1 METKTVLT
9 KINVNQSRLI
19 GDASIS
25 FENDQYKAIF
35 VRPIKDE
42 RDWSLEVYRKGDSKP
57 FQTICVARNLEE
69 IAFIKDAILNVLFE
83 NNLIDLYVIGNKG
96 IEKLDNEI

>member
-1 METKTVLT
+1 METKTLLT

-57 FQTICVARNLEE
+57 FQTICVAGSLDE
-69 IAFIKDAILNVLFE
+69 IAFIKDVIVDVFWQLNL
-83 NNLIDLYVIGNKG
+83 NK
-96 IEKLDNEI
+96 L